1 MRADD
6 NTLLIIIDILKQHVS
21 KDLQIHADTDL
32 EADLSI
38 DSLKSMEILAAVE
51 DAFDI
56 SIPINVLSDVQTV
69 KDLALQIDKL
79 LNEPE

>member
-6 NTLLIIIDILKQHVS
+6 NTLSIIIDILKQHVS
-21 KDLQIHADTDL
+21 KDLQIHEDTDL

-56 SIPINVLSDVQTV
+56 SIPINVLSEVQTV
-69 KDLALQIDKL
+69 KDLALQIDNL
-79 LNEPE
+79 LKKPE